1 MIIIVLLTKRTLYTY
16 LHTANSGAAFF
27 VHSQLLMRKIVLCL
41 FFSFFFIRAF
51 AVLVTFQVDMSQ
63 MVISA
68 NGVHLAGDF
77 QGWDPASTLM
87 TDLGGGIYAITLD
100 IPPGSYQFKFVNG
113 DAWGTDEIVPIA
125 CGIDD
130 GGGIYNRPLT
140 VASDMV
146 LPAICFGQCN
156 LCEPA
161 SFVMNGNATALGG
174 DCYQVTPGVAWQN
187 GAFWSNTQ
195 IDLNASFDL
204 QFTMNLGVND
214 STGADGVVFVLQRL
228 GSGVIGAS
236 GGGMGYSSFGTSL
249 GIEFDTFQNPEFN
262 DPMFDHIS
270 IELNG
275 EVNHYTPE
283 NIGVPVQMA
292 SLNPNTEDGVD
303 HIVGIQW
310 DATTQTISVYFDCE
324 LRIQASHDLVN
335 NVFGGMNNVFWGFT
349 GATGAL
355 FNQQTICA
363 IPNAMQTDAVDI
375 CPGSSTVISAGASI
389 DGIYSWTPASYLSG
403 ASSATPTATPP
414 LTTIYQVTY
423 KDLCNVTRVKEVTVN
438 VLSSGPPCFLL
449 PVRLDGFKVNASEKL
464 LDFTWRTLS
473 EEQNNFFTIEHSDDA
488 KNFQPL
494 LNITGSGNSM
504 MPTSYHATSFRSDSD
519 KYYRLAQT
527 DYNGKKEIIST
538 IRFVESGSSSQFI
551 IRYDAY
557 QQGYLVVGNFP
568 NGKSQIDVYAMTGQR
583 VFQATSTGTIGA
595 VFITP
600 DVHNAIGV
608 IVITNESGD
617 ILYREKLL
625 LR

>member
-1 MIIIVLLTKRTLYTY
+1 
-16 LHTANSGAAFF
+16 
-27 VHSQLLMRKIVLCL
+27 MRKIVLCL